1 MIWDVHN
8 AAQCSHKKGAVENKT
23 SKPGG
28 NYLWIEQ
35 MTGSQLIIKIIIKN
49 F

>member
-1 MIWDVHN
+1 MNWDVHI
-8 AAQCSHKKGAVENKT
+8 AAQYSHKKGAVENKT

-28 NYLWIEQ
+28 NYQWIEQ
-35 MTGSQLIIKIIIKN
+35 MTGSQWIIKIIIKN